1 MRIIYSINATK
12 TLPSQR
18 EMVVP
23 KSVYFHRKFSTSS
36 IYPLFF
42 FYNFCFYIFL
52 VNIYFFSFNKTPH
65 CSALCVCVQRGK
77 SVVGCG
83 ALVSEHFSGVGRF
96 KKSFFSSI

>member
-1 MRIIYSINATK
+1 MRIIYSTNATK

-18 EMVVP
+18 EMIVP
-23 KSVYFHRKFSTSS
+23 KSVYFLRKFLTSS

-42 FYNFCFYIFL
+42 FYNFCFYIFSKYL
-52 VNIYFFSFNKTPH
+52 FFFSFNKTLH

-96 KKSFFSSI
+96 KKSFFLSI